1 MWKMISRLL
10 KKFYLL
16 IIFLIRM
23 QREMKSA
30 FFKKGMFCFWLL
42 KLNEKKKKFI
52 VYKILLNK

>member
-1 MWKMISRLL
+1 
-10 KKFYLL
+10 
-16 IIFLIRM
+16 M